1 MEINKILYLFVDKT
15 LWNKPLSFDEGFK
28 EFLEK
33 TEKNVFNHNKRIT
46 DSHPDSGFDLLCPT
60 GLELNAGSI
69 SNKVHLGVR
78 CAMYQRQSGSDVKIP
93 LGFYLYP
100 RSSTGSKTSLRL
112 SNSVGIIDSGYRGE
126 LIGVFDASKN
136 ETIIGGETR
145 LLQVCSGDLTPFEV
159 KVVYSVDD
167 LNVTT
172 RGSGGFGSTG
182 HGVRSADNSQE
193 QLNIGYHD

>member
-1 MEINKILYLFVDKT
+1 MSISNKTLYLFVDKT
-15 LWNKPLSFDEGFK
+15 LWNKPLSFDDSFR

-33 TEKNVFNHNKRIT
+33 TEKNVVNHNKRIQ
-46 DSHPDSGFDLLCPT
+46 DSHPDSGFDLLCPI
-60 GLELNAGSI
+60 GLTFEAGSI

-78 CAMYQRQSGSDVKIP
+78 CAMYQTNKDDEKNIP

-126 LIGVFDASKN
+126 LIGVFDASKD

-145 LLQVCSGDLTPFEV
+145 LLQICSGDLTPFNV
-159 KVVYSVDD
+159 KVVYSIDD
-167 LNVTT
+167 LNITT

-182 HGVRSADNSQE
+182 QGVRE
-193 QLNIGYHD
+193 

>member
-1 MEINKILYLFVDKT
+1 
-15 LWNKPLSFDEGFK
+15 
-28 EFLEK
+28 
-33 TEKNVFNHNKRIT
+33 
-46 DSHPDSGFDLLCPT
+46 
-60 GLELNAGSI
+60 
-69 SNKVHLGVR
+69 
-78 CAMYQRQSGSDVKIP
+78 MYQRQSGSDVKIP

-126 LIGVFDASKN
+126 LIGVFDASN
-136 ETIIGGETR
+136 DETIIGGETR
-145 LLQVCSGDLTPFEV
+145 LLQICSGDLTPFEV
-159 KVVYSVDD
+159 KLVYSIDD

-182 HGVRSADNSQE
+182 NGVRSVNNSQE